1 MPGESVM
8 EENKA
13 GGQEEELLPMP
24 TPEEDA
30 RQIKETVR
38 DMVTGILFFS
48 FIFGA
53 VGGII
58 AGEAWYRWV
67 LGVILGTGTA
77 GLMLWHMYVTIDRAL
92 DMDEE
97 SANKYMK
104 KSAIKRLIMAVAA
117 FAVGG
122 LIPGVFH
129 VLGVLAGVFSLKF
142 SAYLQPLTHKIIKLL
157 SKGG

>member
-77 GLMLWHMYVTIDRAL
+77 GLMLWHMYAHT
-92 DMDEE
+92 
-97 SANKYMK
+97 
-104 KSAIKRLIMAVAA
+104 
-117 FAVGG
+117 
-122 LIPGVFH
+122 
-129 VLGVLAGVFSLKF
+129 
-142 SAYLQPLTHKIIKLL
+142 
-157 SKGG
+157 